1 MLVFVCASLAIFID
15 GFSLH
20 SNSFRVSVFRRESS
34 TCMFAEDAEKEASGE
49 EAANDTVDKD
59 VASDDI
65 LKSPAF
71 MQRKVDVLKSDIAKV
86 EEDIEKATGQLE
98 AGKLEW
104 AQQLDDLESEFE
116 GMQNRFS
123 KQGQQGDEVATIEVA
138 RKMLDVLDNFDR
150 GFMAVDAETD
160 EEKAIEAEYQA
171 VYDKILT
178 IFTDLGITEIE
189 TVGKE
194 FDYEYHQAVLQRP
207 SDEYEEGI
215 VCEELQKGYVYNNE
229 KLIRAAMVSVAA

>member
-1 MLVFVCASLAIFID
+1 
-15 GFSLH
+15 
-20 SNSFRVSVFRRESS
+20 
-34 TCMFAEDAEKEASGE
+34 
-49 EAANDTVDKD
+49 
-59 VASDDI
+59 
-65 LKSPAF
+65 
-71 MQRKVDVLKSDIAKV
+71 
-86 EEDIEKATGQLE
+86 
-98 AGKLEW
+98 
-104 AQQLDDLESEFE
+104 
-116 GMQNRFS
+116 MQNRFS

-138 RKMLDVLDNFDR
+138 RKMLEVLDNFDR
-150 GFMAVDAETD
+150 AFMAVDAETD

-178 IFTDLGITEIE
+178 IFNDLGITEIE

-194 FDYEYHQAVLQRP
+194 FDYDYHQAVLQRP